1 MARRKRITRKQ
12 LKQPDEF
19 ITLSVRIFNYSKENL
34 STILKSIG
42 AVMLVLIIAAGW
54 ITYKRNEE
62 LKANIRFYRG
72 MEIYLAAK
80 EQQAKESE
88 PSENSVSTFPEGADI
103 KENYTLALGKFER
116 VVHKY
121 PGTKVARLALLYAG
135 HSAFAIGDMER
146 AIEFYQRYF
155 KEGGQDP
162 IIDLIVQEDLA
173 HAQEQAGKFEEA
185 IDTYQQII
193 DTAPSDSQKAQAMLG
208 VARSSEKLGRTSEVI
223 SLYET
228 ILSDYPDIKE
238 APLIKA
244 RLNILRSQ

>member
-34 STILKSIG
+34 STILKGVG
-42 AVMLVLIIAAGW
+42 AAVLVLILVVGW

-72 MEIYLAAK
+72 MEIYLAARA
-80 EQQAKESE
+80 QQEEETK
-88 PSENSVSTFPEGADI
+88 PSENSVSTFPEGADV
-103 KENYTLALGKFER
+103 KENYTLALAKFER
-116 VVHKY
+116 VVRKY

-135 HSAFAIGDMER
+135 HSAFETGDMEL
-146 AIEFYQRYF
+146 AIELYQKYF
-155 KEGGQDP
+155 KEGGQAP
-162 IIDLIVQEDLA
+162 IIDLMIRENLA
-173 HAQEQAGKFEEA
+173 HAQEQAGKYEEA
-185 IDTYQQII
+185 INTYQQIV
-193 DTAPSDSQKAQAMLG
+193 DTASSNTQKAQAMFGL
-208 VARSSEKLGRTSEVI
+208 ARSSEKLGRTSEVI

-244 RLNILRSQ
+244 RLNTLHSQ